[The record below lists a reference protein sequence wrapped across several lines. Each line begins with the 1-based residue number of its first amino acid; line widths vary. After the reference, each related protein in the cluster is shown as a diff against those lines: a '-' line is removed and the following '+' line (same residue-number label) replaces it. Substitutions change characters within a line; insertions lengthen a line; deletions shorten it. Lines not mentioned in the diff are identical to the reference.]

1 MSDMTD
7 RPTPIYPDLAG
18 KVVLITGG
26 SRGIGA
32 ACARAFVANKAKV
45 AVVARSQGPI
55 DSIVAELVDSGGEA
69 IGISADVNSLSSTTD
84 VVSQVEE
91 ELGPIDI
98 LLPYAGGFSSFTPIE
113 EIDLEEWNEVIEANL
128 TSTFIAVK
136 AVLPTMLK
144 RGRGTILTMSSNGGR
159 YLDKLLT
166 ASYAAA
172 KAGVIQFTRH
182 IAKELGPKGIRVNS
196 IAPATVTSERIER
209 IMDDE
214 AMKMT
219 SALSPLGTM
228 GTVED
233 CAFATLYL
241 CSDSA
246 AWITGVTLDVSGG
259 RIML

>member
-1 MSDMTD
+1 MTD
-7 RPTPIYPDLAG
+7 TRQMPIYPDLAG

-26 SRGIGA
+26 SQGIGA
-32 ACARAFVANKAKV
+32 ACARAFVANQAKV
-45 AVVARSQGPI
+45 AVVARSQEPI
-55 DSIVAELVDSGGEA
+55 DKLVEELTAAGGEA
-69 IGISADVNSLSSTTD
+69 IGLSADVNSLESITA
-84 VVSQVEE
+84 VVSEVEE
-91 ELGPIDI
+91 RLGPIDI

-113 EIDLEEWNEVIEANL
+113 DIELEEWNQVLDANL
-128 TSTFIAVK
+128 TSTFLAVK
-136 AVLPTMLK
+136 AVLPSMLE
-144 RGRGTILTMSSNGGR
+144 RRQGTILTMSSNGGR
-159 YLDKLLT
+159 SLDKLLT
-166 ASYAAA
+166 ASYVAA

-196 IAPATVTSERIER
+196 IAPATVRSERIER

-214 AMKMT
+214 AIRKT
-219 SALSPLGTM
+219 EALSPLGTL